1 VKAKTF
7 LMGFFTAITLAVFI
21 GIGTIFLQKPLLLSL
36 PVYGEVTPFRLIDAR
51 GQPFDSAR
59 LNNKVWVTA
68 FFFTTCSGIC
78 PIMTKNL
85 KSLHDMYSASPDVE
99 FVSISVNPEQ
109 DTPEA
114 LAAYAQKY
122 AADTG
127 RWHFLTGARE
137 DITRIATRNFKVG
150 SVDEPVFH
158 SAYFILV
165 DRGGRIRG
173 YYEGTQGEEVKR
185 LSKDLVRLYCPRL
198 KILNL

>member
-1 VKAKTF
+1 MKAKT
-7 LMGFFTAITLAVFI
+7 LLTGFVTAVTLAVFI
-21 GIGTIFLQKPLLLSL
+21 GIGTIFLQKPLLASF
-36 PVYGEVTPFRLIDAR
+36 PVYGEVTPFRLIDVQ

-85 KSLHDMYSASPDVE
+85 KSLQDMYRSYSDVE

-122 AADTG
+122 AADTN
-127 RWHFLTGARE
+127 RWHFLTGSRE
-137 DITRIATRNFKVG
+137 DITRIAVRNFKVG

-165 DRGGRIRG
+165 DRRRRIRG
-173 YYEGTQGEEVKR
+173 YYEGTQKEEVER
-185 LSKDLVRLYCPRL
+185 LSRDLVRLYNTKRRW
-198 KILNL
+198 